1 MGNDFVKAFE
11 ISRNSQGFVKK
22 HGPPTLA
29 PETIQNRVANA
40 GSRAHG
46 PPQPLPATERLRV
59 GVAPVE
65 HARHVKPGR
74 RTLKL
79 VPPRSAL
86 PCTCCALQKR
96 SSVQQVHGSAERG
109 GTSLS
114 VRRPGSTC
122 LTDRRDA
129 HPQPLRGRQRLWRP
143 MNSRASE
150 GWRPTCL
157 RAAPTKFS
165 IEPKQ

>member
-59 GVAPVE
+59 GVAPVD

-114 VRRPGSTC
+114 VQASRALRDRPARRPT
-122 LTDRRDA
+122 A
-129 HPQPLRGRQRLWRP
+129 
-143 MNSRASE
+143 
-150 GWRPTCL
+150 
-157 RAAPTKFS
+157 AAPWPAAAVAAHGLS
-165 IEPKQ
+165 SQRRLASHIAYA